1 MVDNN
6 IPPNMGNTGMQMG
19 MPQQPSADNPAQPP
33 MPPTQAQPMPIQ
45 QPAGNPLAKHLRQPK
60 IYIKLPS
67 EGTYWPVN
75 SLTKTANGEYPV
87 FAMTAKD
94 EITFKTPDAL
104 LNGQAT
110 VEVIQSCMPNIR
122 DAWQCP
128 SIDLDAILVAIRMAS
143 FGGTIELNAQVPG
156 TDITKDFQLNLQT
169 VFDNL
174 ISTEYVDTFQIDG
187 FRIQIKPATYQLQT
201 QQAIKAFEEQRIFS
215 TVNDDSLDDSVK
227 LEKFQKSFANLT
239 DININAV
246 VTNVVAIQ
254 PDGDDE
260 AVTNPKYLRE
270 FLEGAEAKTYNQIAD
285 YIKEQKDRFSQKPL
299 QVTATPEEI
308 EAGASSIYEIPI
320 VFDQSNFFGSGS

>member
-1 MVDNN
+1 
-6 IPPNMGNTGMQMG
+6 
-19 MPQQPSADNPAQPP
+19 MPEITAPGA
-33 MPPTQAQPMPIQ
+33 
-45 QPAGNPLAKHLRQPK
+45 NPLKKFYRQPK
-60 IYIKLPS
+60 VYLDLPS
-67 EGTYWPVN
+67 RGKYYPDGAIEMTE
-75 SLTKTANGEYPV
+75 TGELPV

-94 EITFKTPDAL
+94 ELAMKTPDAL

-110 VEVIQSCMPNIR
+110 VEVIQSCMPNIK
-122 DAWQCP
+122 DAWQTP

-143 FGGTIELNAQVPG
+143 FGETIDLSATVPG
-156 TDITKDFQLNLQT
+156 TEITKDFQLNLQT

-187 FRIQIKPATYQLQT
+187 FKVQIKPATYQLST

-215 TVNDDSLDDSVK
+215 TVNDDSLDDGLK
-227 LEKFQKSFANLT
+227 LERFQKSFANLT

-246 VTNVVAIQ
+246 VANVVAIQ

-285 YIKEQKDRFSQKPL
+285 YIKEQKERFTQKPL

-308 EAGASSIYEIPI
+308 EAGASKVYEIPI
-320 VFDQSNFFGSGS
+320 VFDQSNFFG

>member
-6 IPPNMGNTGMQMG
+6 IPPNMGNKGMQMG
-19 MPQQPSADNPAQPP
+19 MPQQPSAENPAIPP
-33 MPPTQAQPMPIQ
+33 MPPTQAQPIPVQ
-45 QPAGNPLAKHLRQPK
+45 APVGNPLVKHLRQPK

-67 EGTYWPVN
+67 EGHYWPQN
-75 SLTKTANGEYPV
+75 ALSKTENGEYPV

-110 VEVIQSCMPNIR
+110 VEVIQSCMPNIK
-122 DAWQCP
+122 DAWQTP

-143 FGGTIELNAQVPG
+143 FGETIDLSATVPG
-156 TDITKDFQLNLQT
+156 TEITKDFQLNLQT

-187 FRIQIKPATYQLQT
+187 FKVQIKPATYQLST

-215 TVNDDSLDDSVK
+215 TVNDDSLDDDLK
-227 LEKFQKSFANLT
+227 LERFQKSFANLT

-246 VTNVVAIQ
+246 VANVVAIQ

-285 YIKEQKDRFSQKPL
+285 YIKEQKERFTQKPL

-308 EAGASSIYEIPI
+308 EAGASKVYEIPI
-320 VFDQSNFFGSGS
+320 VFDQSNFFG

>member
-1 MVDNN
+1 MR
-6 IPPNMGNTGMQMG
+6 
-19 MPQQPSADNPAQPP
+19 
-33 MPPTQAQPMPIQ
+33 
-45 QPAGNPLAKHLRQPK
+45 LH
-60 IYIKLPS
+60 
-67 EGTYWPVN
+67 
-75 SLTKTANGEYPV
+75 
-87 FAMTAKD
+87 
-94 EITFKTPDAL
+94 FKTPDAL

-110 VEVIQSCMPNIR
+110 VEVIQSCMPNIK
-122 DAWQCP
+122 DAWQTP

-143 FGGTIELNAQVPG
+143 FGETIDLSATVPG
-156 TDITKDFQLNLQT
+156 TEITKDFQLNLQT

-187 FRIQIKPATYQLQT
+187 FKVQIKPATYQLST

-215 TVNDDSLDDSVK
+215 TVNDDSLDDGLK
-227 LEKFQKSFANLT
+227 LERFQKSFANLT

-246 VTNVVAIQ
+246 VANVVAIQ

-285 YIKEQKDRFSQKPL
+285 YIKEQKERFTQKPL

-308 EAGASSIYEIPI
+308 EAGASKVYEIPI
-320 VFDQSNFFGSGS
+320 VFDQSNFFG

>member
-1 MVDNN
+1 
-6 IPPNMGNTGMQMG
+6 MQMG
-19 MPQQPSADNPAQPP
+19 MPQQPSAENPAIPP
-33 MPPTQAQPMPIQ
+33 MPPTQAQPIPVQ
-45 QPAGNPLAKHLRQPK
+45 APVGNPLVKHLRQPK

-67 EGTYWPVN
+67 EGHYRPQN
-75 SLTKTANGEYPV
+75 ALSKTENVEYPV

-110 VEVIQSCMPNIR
+110 VEVIQSCMPNIK
-122 DAWQCP
+122 DAWQTP

-143 FGGTIELNAQVPG
+143 FGETIDLSATVPG
-156 TDITKDFQLNLQT
+156 TEITKDFQLNLQT

-187 FRIQIKPATYQLQT
+187 FKVQIKPATYQLST

-215 TVNDDSLDDSVK
+215 TVNDDSLDDGLK
-227 LEKFQKSFANLT
+227 LERFQKSFANLT

-246 VTNVVAIQ
+246 VANVVAIQ

-285 YIKEQKDRFSQKPL
+285 YIKEQKERFTQKPL

-308 EAGASSIYEIPI
+308 EAGASKVYEIPI
-320 VFDQSNFFGSGS
+320 VFDQSNFFG

>member
-6 IPPNMGNTGMQMG
+6 IPPNMGNKGMQMG
-19 MPQQPSADNPAQPP
+19 MPQQPSAENPAIPP
-33 MPPTQAQPMPIQ
+33 MTPTQAQPMPVQ
-45 QPAGNPLAKHLRQPK
+45 APVGNPLVKHLRQPK

-67 EGTYWPVN
+67 EGHYWPQTA
-75 SLTKTANGEYPV
+75 LTKTENGEYPV

-110 VEVIQSCMPNIR
+110 VEVIQSCMPNIK
-122 DAWQCP
+122 DAWQTP

-143 FGGTIELNAQVPG
+143 FGETIELSATVPG
-156 TDITKDFQLNLQT
+156 TEITKEFQLNLQT

-187 FRIQIKPATYQLQT
+187 FKVQIKPATYQLST

-215 TVNDDSLDDSVK
+215 TVNDDSLDDGLK
-227 LEKFQKSFANLT
+227 LERFQKSFANLT

-246 VTNVVAIQ
+246 VANVVAIQ
-254 PDGDDE
+254 PDGDE
-260 AVTNPKYLRE
+260 QAVTNPKYLRE

-285 YIKEQKDRFSQKPL
+285 YIKEQKERFTQKPL

-308 EAGASSIYEIPI
+308 EAGASKVYEIPI
-320 VFDQSNFFGSGS
+320 VFDQSNFFG

>member
-1 MVDNN
+1 
-6 IPPNMGNTGMQMG
+6 MQ
-19 MPQQPSADNPAQPP
+19 
-33 MPPTQAQPMPIQ
+33 T
-45 QPAGNPLAKHLRQPK
+45 
-60 IYIKLPS
+60 IY
-67 EGTYWPVN
+67 
-75 SLTKTANGEYPV
+75 
-87 FAMTAKD
+87 
-94 EITFKTPDAL
+94 
-104 LNGQAT
+104 
-110 VEVIQSCMPNIR
+110 
-122 DAWQCP
+122 
-128 SIDLDAILVAIRMAS
+128 
-143 FGGTIELNAQVPG
+143 
-156 TDITKDFQLNLQT
+156 
-169 VFDNL
+169 DNL
-174 ISTEYVDTFQIDG
+174 TNTEYTDTFQIDG

-227 LEKFQKSFANLT
+227 LEKFQKSFANL
-239 DININAV
+239 
-246 VTNVVAIQ
+246 VAIQ